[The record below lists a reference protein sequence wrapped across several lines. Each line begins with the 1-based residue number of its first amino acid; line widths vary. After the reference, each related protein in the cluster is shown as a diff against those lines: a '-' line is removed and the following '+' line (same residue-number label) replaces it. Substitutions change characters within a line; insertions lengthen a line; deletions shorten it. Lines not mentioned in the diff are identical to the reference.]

1 MRSRGSKK
9 LKLRQRLKPQPRQRK
24 KSLLLPKELPLIRSQ
39 RRRLKLIVYRK
50 RRKRQKL

>member
-24 KSLLLPKELPLIRSQ
+24 KLPKELLLIRSQ

-50 RRKRQKL
+50 RQKRQKL